1 MNTSTDFASIA
12 ASGKPVKIIR
22 AELTLAGATNKEIK
36 ELTAGLATKEGWT
49 YSNTLDFL
57 GSELRTQEELY
68 KVILENKSVNEARWI
83 SDREKVRALINKVAV
98 KLGAEFT
105 EVLASE
111 ALKNQVKALINTKAV
126 KVSEEPGLGLEL
138 GESDKP
144 EIEAPKKGKGKK

>member
-1 MNTSTDFASIA
+1 MTTSTDYSSIVS
-12 ASGKPVKIIR
+12 SGKPVKIIR

-105 EVLASE
+105 EVLASDS
-111 ALKNQVKALINTKAV
+111 LKNQVKALINKSAV
-126 KVSEEPGLGLEL
+126 PVSEEPGLGLEL

-144 EIEAPKKGKGKK
+144 AVEATKSKKAKK